1 MKILLTGGLGYIGSH
16 IAKILGRSA
25 IIIDNKSNSSLNYK
39 KFLPLATVYVKSINK
54 ASLKKI
60 FLNHKIDGV
69 IHLAGLKSVN
79 QSIKDP
85 LNYYNQNVS
94 STLMLLDA
102 MNDFHINK
110 FIFSSSATVYG
121 KDYTSPLKETLDTKS
136 INPYGNTKLINEKLI
151 MDYSKSNSNFRAIS
165 LRYFNPIGA
174 DVDSGLLEQPLVE
187 AQNLMPVLI
196 QCVKEKK
203 IFKIFGNNYPTRDGT
218 CIRDYIHIKDLADAH
233 LLAFNS
239 LTKIKSYEA
248 INIGLG
254 KGISVLEIIKTFE
267 KINKINVKYKIIG
280 RRNGDSAISYAN
292 NRKAKRILKWQPKY
306 DIEDMVRDSWGAFLK
321 ALQE

>member
-54 ASLKKI
+54 ANLKKI

-79 QSIKDP
+79 ESIKDP
-85 LNYYNQNVS
+85 LNYYNQNVY
-94 STLMLLDA
+94 STLMLLDV
-102 MNDFHINK
+102 MNSFHINK

-121 KDYTSPLKETLDTKS
+121 EEYTSPLKETLDTKS

-174 DVDSGLLEQPLVE
+174 DVASGLLEQPLVE
-187 AQNLMPVLI
+187 SQNLMPVLI
-196 QCVKEKK
+196 QCAKEKK
-203 IFKIFGNNYPTRDGT
+203 IFKIFGNDYPTRDGT
-218 CIRDYIHIKDLADAH
+218 CIRDYIHIKDLANAH
-233 LLAFNS
+233 LLAFNT

-267 KINKINVKYKIIG
+267 KINKINVKYKIIS

-292 NRKAKRILKWQPKY
+292 NRKAKKILKWQPKY
-306 DIEDMVRDSWGAFLK
+306 GIDDMVRDSWEAFLK
-321 ALQE
+321 NLQE